1 MNKIP
6 NARFMMIISMSIFGT
21 VGPFV
26 RNIHLPS
33 GEIALYRAVLAT
45 LFIGA
50 LLLVKK
56 QKIDFI
62 KIKNELPLL
71 LISGIAM
78 GFNWILLFQA
88 YNYTTVTLATLSYY
102 FAPVIVTVLCPLLF
116 KEKMT
121 YRQLICFVM
130 STIGIVLIT
139 GIGAINSTSK
149 NFIGILL
156 GLGAAFL
163 YAFVILINKFIKKT
177 EGLDRTFL
185 QFISAIIVLLPYV
198 LFTDGVNV
206 IDATYSELVCLLVV
220 GLIHSGVAYCL
231 YFSAVKQLPGQKTA
245 ILSYI
250 DPLVAV
256 LASVIILK
264 EEISLTQILGGF
276 LILGFTLWN
285 ELSSEK
291 NKLS

>member
-1 MNKIP
+1 MKKIL
-6 NARFMMIISMSIFGT
+6 NARFMMITSMSIFGT
-21 VGPFV
+21 IGPFV

-33 GEIALYRAVLAT
+33 GEIALYRAILAT

-50 LLLVKK
+50 LFLVKR
-56 QKIDFI
+56 QKIDFV
-62 KIKNELPLL
+62 KIKKELPLL

-78 GFNWILLFQA
+78 GINWILLFQA

-102 FAPVIVTVLCPLLF
+102 FAPVIITVLCPLLF

-163 YAFVILINKFIKKT
+163 YASVILINKFIKKT

-256 LASVIILK
+256 LSSVIILK
-264 EEISLTQILGGF
+264 EEISLTQILGGV